1 MGARRGA
8 PRCKTSACLPGAQ
21 GPELA
26 HITFFLYFTHCLA
39 SVHVSGIVSY
49 AIAVILSRCGPSECV
64 VVALS
69 SLSPFLTHFFQAVQS
84 HHAQGMRRRQAK
96 TQSVALQRHQH
107 RVSRAATGAGDDRA
121 PQPRSHCS
129 TKRRMRGMV
138 HHPKPPGVGAEGQR
152 RTRRGTF

>member
-39 SVHVSGIVSY
+39 SVYVSGIVSY

-69 SLSPFLTHFFQAVQS
+69 GLSPFLTHFFHAVKYF
-84 HHAQGMRRRQAK
+84 AQKAHIVERYNAE
-96 TQSVALQRHQH
+96 QRERYASAVMLANSEHN
-107 RVSRAATGAGDDRA
+107 
-121 PQPRSHCS
+121 
-129 TKRRMRGMV
+129 
-138 HHPKPPGVGAEGQR
+138 
-152 RTRRGTF
+152 